1 MKTLKRQT
9 SALHGA
15 ALQLVQD
22 TRSGAARLRDQ
33 VAENEDGFEDLP
45 WRMILM
51 IGGVTLGIIV
61 VTAVTAYVTGKLAE
75 LK

>member
-51 IGGVTLGIIV
+51 IGGVSLGIIV
-61 VTAVTAYVTGKLAE
+61 VTAYVSGKLGE